1 MKDYQFLQ
9 NKYVVQSYANR
20 GLTLVRGEGAY
31 LFDDNG
37 NKYLDLMG
45 NYGVN
50 IFGYNHPQ
58 IDTTII
64 NQLKRLTNLHGSFTS
79 DIRAEASE
87 KLVKRCGP
95 NYSKVYWSNS
105 GAEAIDAALKFA
117 ALANNRKKF
126 VAAKNSYHGKT
137 LGALSATGMGKYR
150 RGFEPLLWDFVHVDY
165 NNIGQLKS
173 VVDKETAAVI
183 LEPVQGEAGIIVPE
197 KGYLKKARSVCDEI
211 GCLLILDEVQTG
223 VGRTGWFLA
232 SQADNVRAD
241 IVCLG
246 KGLAGGLSVG
256 VTVMTNELARK
267 IPKSSHTSTLG
278 GNPLVCAGVLATLK
292 SLDEKTLQH
301 IKKIGR
307 YLINSLKSIKSDLV
321 VEIRGSGLIIGIQ
334 VNKDRDRI
342 LKDLQKNGI
351 LAIPAGENVV
361 RFLPPYVISKKQIDN
376 AISILKKI
384 FKS

>member
-9 NKYVVQSYANR
+9 QKYVLPSYANR
-20 GLTLVRGEGAY
+20 GLTLVRGRGVY
-31 LFDDNG
+31 LFDDTG
-37 NKYLDLMG
+37 NKYLDLMS
-45 NYGVN
+45 NYGVS
-50 IFGYNHPQ
+50 IFGYNNAQ
-58 IDTTII
+58 INKAII
-64 NQLKRLTNLHGSFTS
+64 NQIKRLTNLHGSFTS

-87 KLVKRCGP
+87 KLVKRCGEA
-95 NYSKVYWSNS
+95 YGKVYWSNS

-165 NNIGQLKS
+165 NNTGQLKS

-183 LEPVQGEAGIIVPE
+183 LEPIQGEAGIIVPE
-197 KGYLKKARSVCDEI
+197 KGYLKKARAICDEI

-232 SQADNVRAD
+232 SHADNVEAD

-307 YLINSLKSIKSDLV
+307 YLINSLKGIKSDLV

-334 VNKDRDRI
+334 VDKDRDRI
-342 LKDLQKNGI
+342 LKDLQSNRI
-351 LAIPAGENVV
+351 LAVPAGDDVV
-361 RFLPPYVISKKQIDN
+361 RFLPPYIISKKQIDE
-376 AISILKKI
+376 AISVFRKIL
-384 FKS
+384 

>member
-1 MKDYQFLQ
+1 MKDYLYLQ
-9 NKYVVQSYANR
+9 SKYVVPSYANR

-50 IFGYNHPQ
+50 IFGYNNSQ
-58 IDTTII
+58 INTTII

-87 KLVKRCGP
+87 KLVKRCGEV
-95 NYSKVYWSNS
+95 YGKVYWSNS
-105 GAEAIDAALKFA
+105 GSEAVEAALKFA
-117 ALANNRKKF
+117 ALATGKKKF
-126 VAAKNSYHGKT
+126 VYARNSFHGKT
-137 LGALSATGMGKYR
+137 LGALSATGIEKYR
-150 RGFEPLLWDFVHVDY
+150 KAYEPLLWQFVQVDY
-165 NNIGQLKS
+165 NEADQLKS
-173 VVDKETAAVI
+173 AVDEKTAAVI
-183 LEPVQGEAGIIVPE
+183 LEPIQGEAGIIVPE
-197 KGYLKKARSVCDEI
+197 KGYLKKARAVCDEI

-232 SQADNVRAD
+232 SHADNVEAD

-256 VTVMTNELARK
+256 ATIMTNELARK
-267 IPKSSHTSTLG
+267 IPRSSHTSTLG

-292 SLDEKTLQH
+292 SLDEKTLQR

-307 YLINSLKSIKSDLV
+307 YLINSLKGIKSDLV
-321 VEIRGSGLIIGIQ
+321 VEIRGEGLMIGIQ
-334 VNKDRDRI
+334 VSKDRDRI
-342 LKDLQKNGI
+342 LKALQSNGV
-351 LAIPAGENVV
+351 LAIPAADNVV
-361 RFLPPYVISKKQIDN
+361 RFLPPYIVGKKEIDN
-376 AISILKKI
+376 AVSIFEKALT
-384 FKS
+384 

>member
-1 MKDYQFLQ
+1 MKDYLYLQ
-9 NKYVVQSYANR
+9 SKYVVPSYANR
-20 GLTLVRGEGAY
+20 GLTIVRGQGVH
-31 LFDDNG
+31 LFDVEG

-50 IFGYNHPQ
+50 IFGYNHSQ
-58 IDTTII
+58 INTTII

-87 KLVKRCGP
+87 KLVKRCGEA
-95 NYSKVYWSNS
+95 YGKVYWSNS

-117 ALANNRKKF
+117 ALSTNRKKF

-165 NNIGQLKS
+165 NNTGQLKS

-183 LEPVQGEAGIIVPE
+183 LEPIQGEAGIIVPE
-197 KGYLKKARSVCDEI
+197 KGYLKKARAICDEI

-232 SQADNVRAD
+232 SHADSVRAD
-241 IVCLG
+241 LVCLG

-256 VTVMTNELARK
+256 ATIMTNELARK

-307 YLINSLKSIKSDLV
+307 YLINSLKGIKSDLV

-334 VNKDRDRI
+334 VDKDRDRI
-342 LKDLQKNGI
+342 LKDLQSNRI
-351 LAIPAGENVV
+351 LAVPAGDDVV
-361 RFLPPYVISKKQIDN
+361 RFLPPYIISKKQIDEV
-376 AISILKKI
+376 ISVFRKIL
-384 FKS
+384 